1 MPANPTEKYCMKI
14 VCRFLLLFVVSLMAF
29 KTYSH
34 GLVSAASKI
43 ELRPNNLVEIQVQFD
58 FIKLL
63 NYRSKDYALPVIA
76 SLPKEK
82 FGLLYVEVIKL
93 FDKHLE
99 VKKGKDLIALN
110 KRYPS
115 QERMFDVIKKQFIE
129 NKFSLKN
136 KGAPY
141 TFSDR
146 RYYQVFNFDF
156 KISEK
161 EDLNKL
167 RISFPKAL
175 GNIDV
180 TYSEPTTKE
189 LHKGEA
195 WRL

>member
-1 MPANPTEKYCMKI
+1 MK
-14 VCRFLLLFVVSLMAF
+14 VVYRFTWLFIISLMAF
-29 KTYSH
+29 KAYGH
-34 GLVSAASKI
+34 GLVSASSKI
-43 ELRPNNLVEIQVQFD
+43 KLRPHNLVEIQVQFD

-63 NYRSKDYALPVIA
+63 NHSSKNYALPVVA

-82 FGLLYVEVIKL
+82 FGLLYSEVIKL
-93 FDKHLE
+93 FDKQLQ
-99 VKKGKDLIALN
+99 VKKDKGLIGLN

-115 QERMFDVIKKQFIE
+115 QERVFELVKKQFIE
-129 NKFSLKN
+129 QKFSSKN
-136 KGAPY
+136 KGTPY

-156 KISEK
+156 KISKK

-167 RISFPKAL
+167 KITFPKPL

-195 WRL
+195 WTL

>member
-1 MPANPTEKYCMKI
+1 MK
-14 VCRFLLLFVVSLMAF
+14 VVYRFTLLFIVSLMAI
-29 KTYSH
+29 KAYGH
-34 GLVSAASKI
+34 GLVSASSKI
-43 ELRPNNLVEIQVQFD
+43 ELRPHNLVEIQVQFD

-63 NYRSKDYALPVIA
+63 NHSSKDYALPVVA

-82 FGLLYVEVIKL
+82 FGLLYTEVIKL
-93 FDKHLE
+93 FDKQLQI
-99 VKKGKDLIALN
+99 KKGKGLIAFN

-115 QERMFDVIKKQFIE
+115 QEQVFEVVKKQFIE
-129 NKFSLKN
+129 QKFSSRN

-156 KISEK
+156 KISKK
-161 EDLNKL
+161 EDLDKL
-167 RISFPKAL
+167 NITFPKPL
-175 GNIDV
+175 GNMDI

-195 WRL
+195 WTL